1 MKFLHTG
8 DWHIGK
14 KLHGFSLLEEQ
25 KEVFQQMLRIA
36 LEEEVEAIVIA
47 GDLYDR
53 TVPPAEAVNV
63 LNQMFIEMNLTK
75 QIPVLAISGNHDS
88 ATRLET
94 GSQWFKQSQFYLQTK
109 INDFTF
115 QPITFGNTQF
125 FLLPY
130 FDPIDARQYFA
141 DDSLNTTEK
150 SVTRVVEE
158 MVKNFETDKQ
168 QVLISHFF
176 VTGSLKTDSETE
188 STVGGLDSVSG
199 GVFKDF
205 TYVAL
210 GHLHHPNALNHPSIR
225 YSGSLLKYSV
235 SEADQQKGFRIV
247 TIEDDGSVEHTFHAV
262 QPSRDMLI
270 LEDFFSTLTD
280 ESYYQQIQRDQFIYI
295 RLKDTVMLPNAM
307 NRLRE
312 IYPNVIGIERVN
324 KTGVFSGTQ
333 HETRENPSSL
343 APDKLFER
351 YYEDLMETSLTEPQ
365 QQIVQQLLEKL
376 QKEGN

>member
-1 MKFLHTG
+1 MKILHTG

-14 KLHGFSLLEEQ
+14 KLHGFSLIEEQ
-25 KEVFQQMLRIA
+25 KEVFQQMMHIA
-36 LEEEVEAIVIA
+36 VEENVDAVLIA

-53 TVPPAEAVNV
+53 TVPPAEAVGI

-75 QIPVLAISGNHDS
+75 KIPVLAISGNHDS

-141 DDSLNTTEK
+141 DDSLDTTEK
-150 SVTRVVEE
+150 SVKRAVEE
-158 MVKNFETDKQ
+158 MVKNFEHDKN
-168 QVLISHFF
+168 QVLVSHFF

-199 GVFKDF
+199 SVFKDF

-210 GHLHHPNALNHPSIR
+210 GHLHNPNALNHPVIR

-247 TIEDDGSVEHTFHAV
+247 TIEDDGSVKHSFHGV
-262 QPSRDMLI
+262 QPSRDLLI
-270 LEDFFSTLTD
+270 LEEFFSILTD
-280 ESYYQQIQRDQFIYI
+280 EQYYQDIKRDQFIYI
-295 RLKDTVMLPNAM
+295 RLNDTVMLPNAM

-324 KTGVFSGTQ
+324 KKGIFSDTHQ
-333 HETRENPSSL
+333 QTRENPSSL
-343 APDKLFER
+343 APDKLFEH
-351 YYEDLMETSLTEPQ
+351 YYEELMDISLTESQ
-365 QQIVQQLLEKL
+365 QQIIRQLLEKL
-376 QKEGN
+376 RKGGE

>member
-14 KLHGFSLLEEQ
+14 KLHGFQLLEEQ
-25 KEVFQQMLRIA
+25 KEVFQQMMQVA
-36 LEEEVEAIVIA
+36 KEEEVEAIVIA

-63 LNQMFIEMNLTK
+63 LNQMFIEMNLTEN
-75 QIPVLAISGNHDS
+75 IPVLAISGNHDS

-94 GSQWFKQSQFYLQTK
+94 GSQWFKQAQFYLQTK
-109 INDFTF
+109 INAFTF

-130 FDPIDARQYFA
+130 FDPIDARHYFK
-141 DDSLNTTEK
+141 DDSLDTLEKAVKRIVEQMTEHFEK
-150 SVTRVVEE
+150 D
-158 MVKNFETDKQ
+158 KN
-168 QVLISHFF
+168 QVLVSHFF

-188 STVGGLDSVSG
+188 STVGGLDSVAG
-199 GVFKDF
+199 AVFKDF

-210 GHLHHPNALNHPSIR
+210 GHLHHPNALSHPAIR

-235 SEADQQKGFRIV
+235 SEVDQQKGFRI
-247 TIEDDGSVEHTFHAV
+247 IEIDDEGNLEQTFHV
-262 QPSRDMLI
+262 VHPSRDVLV
-270 LEDFFSTLTD
+270 LEEFFAALTD
-280 ESYYQQIQRDQFIYI
+280 ETFYQTVERDQYIYI

-324 KTGVFSGTQ
+324 KKGLLDQVH
-333 HETRENPSSL
+333 HENRENPTAL
-343 APDKLFER
+343 APNELFTQ
-351 YYEDLMETSLTEPQ
+351 YYEDLLDTTMSKGQ
-365 QQIVQQLLEKL
+365 QEIVQQLLAEL
-376 QKEGN
+376 QKGEK

>member
-14 KLHGFSLLEEQ
+14 KLHGFPLLEEQ
-25 KEVFQQMLRIA
+25 KEVFQQMMQIA
-36 LEEEVEAIVIA
+36 LEENVEAIVIA

-75 QIPVLAISGNHDS
+75 RIPVMAISGNHDS

-115 QPITFGNTQF
+115 QPVTFGNTQF

-141 DDSLNTTEK
+141 DDALDTTEK
-150 SVTRVVEE
+150 SVKRAVEE
-158 MVKNFETDKQ
+158 MVKNFEQDKQ

-199 GVFKDF
+199 AVFKDF

-210 GHLHHPNALNHPSIR
+210 GHLHHPNALNHPAIR

-247 TIEDDGSVEHTFHAV
+247 TIEENGSVEHSFHAV
-262 QPSRDMLI
+262 QPSRDVLI
-270 LEDFFSTLTD
+270 IEDYFSTLTD
-280 ESYYQQIQRDQFIYI
+280 EQYYQHIKRDEYIYI

-312 IYPNVIGIERVN
+312 VYPNVIGIERVN
-324 KTGVFSGTQ
+324 KKGVFLEDNQ
-333 HETRENPSSL
+333 KKRENPSSL
-343 APDKLFER
+343 APDKLFEQ
-351 YYEDLMETSLTEPQ
+351 YYEELMDASLTESQ
-365 QQIVQQLLEKL
+365 QQIIHQLLEDLRK
-376 QKEGN
+376 GDY